1 MALAGESR
9 QPHVVPER
17 CDRPAEA
24 RRSRYTVCLQTRVTA
39 MRRRAGR
46 GTSSANEEN
55 PERTCCIPFARLFA
69 FAVVCEAL
77 EKT

>member
-1 MALAGESR
+1 M
-9 QPHVVPER
+9 
-17 CDRPAEA
+17 
-24 RRSRYTVCLQTRVTA
+24 CLQTRVTA

-46 GTSSANEEN
+46 GTSLANEEN

-77 EKT
+77 EKTQNKRLRNKEKCRLTATGRGSKGSS